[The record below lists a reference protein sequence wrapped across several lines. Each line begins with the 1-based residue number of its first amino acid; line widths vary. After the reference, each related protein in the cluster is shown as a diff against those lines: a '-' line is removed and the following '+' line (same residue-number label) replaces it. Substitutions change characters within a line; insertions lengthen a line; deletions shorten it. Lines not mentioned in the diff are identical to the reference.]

1 MTDTYGKSS
10 NSSKLFPG
18 KRSHRSA
25 NWSLGFPWVVFE
37 SRGFWFRYP
46 QHTMIWAIPHHFFRK
61 KHNFT
66 QFLGNSTQFLNISY
80 HLMLHETTPCVGT
93 GTPSKGT
100 NRWTWQTFFR
110 ILGHAKLAKAVHFRS
125 LTLNTHL
132 FSRFHPEFLFNKCKL
147 ASWIQTLLAQSLVQ
161 IDCSALTCSFKVH
174 HRSIAFVD
182 ATHQTHGLR
191 SHGLGVRV
199 KSWNP
204 TCLKPLNI
212 EWT

>member
-1 MTDTYGKSS
+1 
-10 NSSKLFPG
+10 
-18 KRSHRSA
+18 
-25 NWSLGFPWVVFE
+25 
-37 SRGFWFRYP
+37 
-46 QHTMIWAIPHHFFRK
+46 MIWAILPIFFEK
-61 KHNFT
+61 NAILPYFWAI
-66 QFLGNSTQFLNISY
+66 LLQFLNISY
-80 HLMLHETTPCVGT
+80 HLMLHRTTPCVGT

-110 ILGHAKLAKAVHFRS
+110 ILGHGKLAKAVHFRS

-132 FSRFHPEFLFNKCKL
+132 FSRFHPEFLFNKWKL
-147 ASWIQTLLAQSLVQ
+147 ASWIQTSLAQSLVQ
-161 IDCSALTCSFKVH
+161 IDCSATCSFKVH

-204 TCLKPLNI
+204 TCLKSLNI